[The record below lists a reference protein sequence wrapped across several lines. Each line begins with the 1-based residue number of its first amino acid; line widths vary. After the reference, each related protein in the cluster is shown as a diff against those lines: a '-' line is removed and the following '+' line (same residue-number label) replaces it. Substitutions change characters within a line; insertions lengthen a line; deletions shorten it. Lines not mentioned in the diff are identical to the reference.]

1 MFYYIYIIL
10 AVLLL
15 LHQSITVQ
23 HIDLEPLQIYHINC
37 EQLGDTI
44 CGINL
49 YLTSQPVNP
58 LTTNIVINNWYQINK
73 KKFNIIVTEDRS
85 VHRLI
90 LLLLSGIEPNPGP
103 RTPRFPCT
111 VCKKACKDGTI
122 ACDNCDKWT
131 HKSCIGMSTTLFN
144 DLNNTDS
151 PWTCPSCSKPNISTS
166 RIYLVPTAPTTST
179 NNPSINLSTHPS
191 LIDSI
196 DEISIPST
204 SQSCITSPSYNNT
217 SSFQSAGTPI
227 MTSSPK
233 SQRPTPEKRKF
244 LRILNINFQS
254 LSKKGKLL
262 EVLIDSTDPD
272 IILGTETWL
281 DSNIKSSE
289 IIPEEMK
296 YDIER
301 RDRPTDPHGGVLIAA
316 KQQLQLGN
324 IIKSKDIELISGTI
338 NLEGNKKMHIA
349 AFYRPPNRTD
359 DEYTNK
365 ASNEIS
371 DIKAKAKKNIILV
384 GGDYN
389 LPDIDWTNQTIT
401 NNQYPTK
408 TNQAYLNI
416 VADNGFEQIVDF
428 PTRKD
433 NTLDLMLT
441 SHPAYKQRCKPLPSI
456 GNSDHDIVLL
466 DIACKPYK
474 PKPTRRKILL
484 WKNADLHNIKE
495 DLENFK
501 TSFIQTTYQNIETM
515 WEAFKTAIEKTMER
529 RVPSKLSSARYTH
542 PWINTRI
549 RKKIKRKQKAYN
561 KAKKTKKKRDKD
573 RFKRLK
579 QETQWEI
586 RQANKKIYGGCQLRL
601 SIELKKILVIH

>member
-1 MFYYIYIIL
+1 
-10 AVLLL
+10 
-15 LHQSITVQ
+15 
-23 HIDLEPLQIYHINC
+23 
-37 EQLGDTI
+37 
-44 CGINL
+44 
-49 YLTSQPVNP
+49 
-58 LTTNIVINNWYQINK
+58 
-73 KKFNIIVTEDRS
+73 
-85 VHRLI
+85 
-90 LLLLSGIEPNPGP
+90 
-103 RTPRFPCT
+103 
-111 VCKKACKDGTI
+111 
-122 ACDNCDKWT
+122 
-131 HKSCIGMSTTLFN
+131 
-144 DLNNTDS
+144 
-151 PWTCPSCSKPNISTS
+151 
-166 RIYLVPTAPTTST
+166 
-179 NNPSINLSTHPS
+179 
-191 LIDSI
+191 
-196 DEISIPST
+196 
-204 SQSCITSPSYNNT
+204 
-217 SSFQSAGTPI
+217 
-227 MTSSPK
+227 
-233 SQRPTPEKRKF
+233 
-244 LRILNINFQS
+244 
-254 LSKKGKLL
+254 
-262 EVLIDSTDPD
+262 
-272 IILGTETWL
+272 
-281 DSNIKSSE
+281 
-289 IIPEEMK
+289 
-296 YDIER
+296 
-301 RDRPTDPHGGVLIAA
+301 
-316 KQQLQLGN
+316 
-324 IIKSKDIELISGTI
+324 
-338 NLEGNKKMHIA
+338 MHIA

-474 PKPTRRKILL
+474 PKPTRRKILI

-549 RKKIKRKQKAYN
+549 RSGSTTGSDLFCKIGN
-561 KAKKTKKKRDKD
+561 
-573 RFKRLK
+573 
-579 QETQWEI
+579 
-586 RQANKKIYGGCQLRL
+586 
-601 SIELKKILVIH
+601 SV